1 MKEKKGY
8 SILEIVLVLGIA
20 SGIAYTALSFYRNE
34 KHDAA
39 VRETVQQVRTIFN
52 MSDAYLMSAKPDGS
66 VQETYPISMQILKNT
81 LAFPLNLGELREG
94 SEAEVKASTAISTSA
109 SKSASTSASL
119 STSKSASTSAS
130 VSASKS
136 VSSSIS
142 NSVSASQSASVSAS
156 LSTSTSASLSA
167 STSASNSVSVSQ
179 SISASTSSS
188 ISVSQSASISVSK
201 SASTSASLSASSSAS
216 LSASKS
222 ASTSASLSASQSA
235 SLSASKSASV
245 SASTSASVS
254 SSISASISAGAA
266 TKKTVITQSDM
277 EWFLIS
283 YTWIAG
289 ATLDNEYAGESIA
302 QLIEQYHF
310 KNTRIIGGFL
320 IGGNVI
326 SQQPLKYYN
335 NSYNSKVSLP
345 VLISTSDA
353 DDADLMRMLFI
364 MAVGYYQGNYTFVSK
379 PSSLEQAIT
388 NILNMTR
395 SQGTIRWYNAGNATT
410 EAVMAKFIYK

>member
-1 MKEKKGY
+1 MKNKKGY
-8 SILEIVLVLGIA
+8 SVLEIVLVFGIA
-20 SGIAYTALSFYRNE
+20 TGIAYTALSFYRNE

-39 VRETVQQVRTIFN
+39 VRETVQQIRTIFDTA
-52 MSDAYLMSAKPDGS
+52 DAYLMSAKPDGS

-94 SEAEVKASTAISTSA
+94 SEAEVAASTAISTSA

-119 STSKSASTSAS
+119 STSKSASTLAS
-130 VSASKS
+130 VSVSKS
-136 VSSSIS
+136 ISSSIS

-167 STSASNSVSVSQ
+167 LTSASNSVSVSL
-179 SISASTSSS
+179 SISASTSHS
-188 ISVSQSASISVSK
+188 ISASQSASISTSK

-216 LSASKS
+216 LSAS
-222 ASTSASLSASQSA
+222 
-235 SLSASKSASV
+235 V

-254 SSISASISAGAA
+254 SSVSASISAGAA

-289 ATLDNEYAGESIA
+289 AALDNEYAGESIA

-310 KNTRIIGGFL
+310 KNTGIIGGFL

-335 NSYNSKVSLP
+335 SSYNSKVSLP
-345 VLISTSDA
+345 VLLSTSDA

-364 MAVGYYQGNYTFVSK
+364 MAFGYYQGHYTFVSK

-395 SQGTIRWYNAGNATT
+395 SQGTIRWYNTGNVTT
-410 EAVMAKFIYK
+410 EAVMAKF